1 MTAAVML
8 GMMMMSS
15 AGNNVEHNLERDAA
29 RVRLL
34 APACARDWVGSRHC
48 AELCG
53 AVLCNVHVR
62 QGKGAEKGLVRVCVW
77 TMMDESSG
85 RE

>member
-1 MTAAVML
+1 ML
-8 GMMMMSS
+8 GMMMMMSS

-48 AELCG
+48 AGLCC
-53 AVLCNVHVR
+53 AVLCDVHVR
-62 QGKGAEKGLVRVCVW
+62 QGKGAEKDLCVCVW